1 MPGSNNWS
9 KLNVFRTKIKEM
21 GRQVIVD
28 VKQNPVDESG
38 KDFYVDSL
46 CIGSLPKG
54 QFTIFNDIQ
63 IGDCFKA
70 ILTQNGKAVYLH
82 TL

>member
-1 MPGSNNWS
+1 
-9 KLNVFRTKIKEM
+9 M

-28 VKQNPVDESG
+28 LKQSPVDESG
-38 KDFYVDSL
+38 KDFFVDSL
-46 CIGSLPKG
+46 RLGSLLKDQLT
-54 QFTIFNDIQ
+54 QFDDIQ
-63 IGDCFKA
+63 IGDCFEA